1 MRYIVSSLDMRTNKK
16 YHQIPQFLT
25 WAYIILPNGAR
36 CNYEFWYA
44 CVNLGLFS
52 FYDDLKCITM

>member
-1 MRYIVSSLDMRTNKK
+1 MMRTNKK
-16 YHQIPQFLT
+16 YHQVPQFLT

-36 CNYEFWYA
+36 CNYDFWCA

-52 FYDDLKCITM
+52 FYDKLECITI